1 MRHMMRMMRGG
12 HHGEHRGHFGRGPFG
27 FHGHRDLHEMHAM
40 RGGPGRRGRLF
51 DHGDLRLVA
60 LKHIADKPMHGYELI
75 KAVEEASGGAYS
87 PSPGVVY
94 PTLSLLED
102 MGFVAVSDA
111 GGGRKLYTAT
121 DAGLMHLQ
129 DNAAVVDSIFSRVS
143 EAAQRSAGAHH
154 GVSRAMANLR
164 TAMKLKFSAGQ
175 LTDEQAA
182 AVAKALDDAAQ
193 AVEKA

>member
-1 MRHMMRMMRGG
+1 MHRHMMRMMRGG
-12 HHGEHRGHFGRGPFG
+12 HHGGHHGPMGRGPFG
-27 FHGHRDLHEMHAM
+27 FHGHRGDLHEMHEG
-40 RGGPGRRGRLF
+40 RGGRRGRLF

-102 MGFVAVSDA
+102 MGLVAVSDA

-121 DAGLMHLQ
+121 DAGLMHLA
-129 DNAAVVDSIFSRVS
+129 DNAAAVSAIFSRVS
-143 EAAQRSAGAHH
+143 EAAQRSGSSHH
-154 GVSRAMANLR
+154 GVVRAMQNVR
-164 TAMKLKFSAGQ
+164 TALKLKFASGQ

-182 AVAKALDDAAQ
+182 VVAKALDDAAQ
-193 AVEKA
+193 AIEKA